1 MFSSFSKQHV
11 VFIHRD
17 IITLDMLC
25 KSMEQNIP
33 HIGISSPQKL
43 SNDSSCHTRPG
54 LLKRVNG
61 FAIIFML
68 KSSTSDI
75 KIVPA
80 LLCLRDLY
88 SLFHI
93 GEAESLLE
101 VMTASKQSAELF

>member
-1 MFSSFSKQHV
+1 MFRPF
-11 VFIHRD
+11 
-17 IITLDMLC
+17 
-25 KSMEQNIP
+25 
-33 HIGISSPQKL
+33 HIACGLHPWSYYHSRCALLNYEAKILHICISSLSKL
-43 SNDSSCHTRPG
+43 SNDSTCHTRPG

-80 LLCLRDLY
+80 LLCLRGLY